1 MDVAQSVRAPDCGS
15 GGRRF
20 EPGLPPRVF
29 KALLLC
35 KKGFFYAPQEWF
47 RYLYTKMS
55 ICGLDDRELENSNAS
70 RISYFPDNVINNVP
84 LPKSFTFPFY
94 YTPHPLAEIAASEL
108 QYYLENLSELDH
120 NFGLDPD
127 TNGSPIGKMFG
138 VLVVQDT
145 EGKLG
150 YLSAFSGKLA
160 GTNNH
165 EKFVPPVFDMLTENS
180 FFLKEQEIINSINVK
195 LEEIEADEDFNR
207 LKLDLERFYAQSLK
221 EISALKTQLKDN
233 KEHRRKLRE
242 AQKNNLNEY
251 DYKLFEADL
260 IKQSLYDK
268 HQLKVLT
275 SQWKQLLEETQTK
288 LARFGQ
294 SVEALKNERKER
306 SAVLQQQ
313 LFEQYVFLNK
323 DGKSK
328 SLHDIFAATVFGMP
342 PAGAGEC
349 ATPKLLQYAFA
360 NGYKPLAMAE
370 FWWGASPK
378 SEIRKHQQ
386 FYPACTG
393 KCKPILEHM
402 LEGMIVDE
410 NPLLQNAGE
419 NTTLEIVYEDDH
431 FAVVNKPHGLRSVP
445 GVTIMDSVYTRLKA
459 RMAGIEPLIV
469 HRLDMDTS
477 GLLVVAK
484 TPAVH
489 KHIQGQFLRR
499 VVRKRYVALLSKAI
513 DQLEGEIDLPLRSDL
528 LNRPRQ
534 VVCFETGKKSNTKW
548 KVINENEGG
557 TKVHFWPLTGR
568 THQLRMHAAHEL
580 GLNAPIVGDDL
591 YGVPAQ
597 RLYLHAAYIE
607 FTHPVSK
614 EKVSFEVPEDF

>member
-1 MDVAQSVRAPDCGS
+1 M
-15 GGRRF
+15 
-20 EPGLPPRVF
+20 
-29 KALLLC
+29 
-35 KKGFFYAPQEWF
+35 
-47 RYLYTKMS
+47 
-55 ICGLDDRELENSNAS
+55 
-70 RISYFPDNVINNVP
+70 
-84 LPKSFTFPFY
+84 PKSFTFPFY
-94 YTPHPLAEIAASEL
+94 YTPHPLAEVAASEL
-108 QYYLENLSELDH
+108 QHYLQSLSELDH

-127 TNGSPIGKMFG
+127 TDGSPIGKMFG
-138 VLVVQDT
+138 VLIVQDT
-145 EGKLG
+145 KGKLG

-180 FFLKEQEIINSINVK
+180 FFLKEQEIINSVNVK
-195 LEEIEADEDFNR
+195 LEKIGADDNFNR
-207 LKLDLERFYAQSLK
+207 LKLDLERFYAQSLQ
-221 EISALKTQLKDN
+221 EISALKSQLKDN
-233 KEHRRKLRE
+233 KESRRKLRE
-242 AQKNNLNEY
+242 EQKNSLNER
-251 DYKLFEADL
+251 DYKLFEAGL

-268 HQLKVLT
+268 HQLRVLT
-275 SQWKQLLEETQTK
+275 GQWKQLLEETKTK
-288 LARFGQ
+288 LARFEQ
-294 SVEALKNERKER
+294 SIEALKNERRER

-402 LEGMIVDE
+402 LEGMVVDE

-431 FAVVNKPHGLRSVP
+431 FVVVNKPHGLRSVP
-445 GVTIMDSVYTRLKA
+445 GVTIMDSVYTRLKQKMEGA
-459 RMAGIEPLIV
+459 EPLIV

-499 VVRKRYVALLSKAI
+499 TVRKRYIALLSKVI
-513 DQLEGEIDLPLRSDL
+513 NQTEGEIDLPLRSDL

-534 VVCFETGKKSNTKW
+534 VVCFESGKKSITRW
-548 KVINENEGG
+548 RVINENEGC

-591 YGVPAQ
+591 YGTPAQ
-597 RLYLHAAYIE
+597 RLYLHAAYLE

-614 EKVSFEVPEDF
+614 EKISFEVPEDF